1 MSRRKYLEPNWH
13 SVSYDS
19 FAWKLV
25 PIEPTDHMLDLG
37 ACFEDPSDY
46 YGPLM
51 DEGDLSRDVYR
62 AMLEAAPE
70 PPKGLWFPIETAPMD
85 WTDVLLFDADYPN
98 DFRKVFQGYYDT
110 DLGKWMSCSIGIYAL
125 CPSHWMPLPAPPIAM
140 GE

>member
-1 MSRRKYLEPNWH
+1 MSRLKYLQPNWH

-62 AMLEAAPE
+62 AMLEGAPE
-70 PPKGLWFPIETAPMD
+70 PPKGLSDAAPELLEALREAVLALDGLAKGEGVFKPIEQTI
-85 WTDVLLFDADYPN
+85 VLA
-98 DFRKVFQGYYDT
+98 R
-110 DLGKWMSCSIGIYAL
+110 A
-125 CPSHWMPLPAPPIAM
+125 AIAKAE
-140 GE
+140 GRQ